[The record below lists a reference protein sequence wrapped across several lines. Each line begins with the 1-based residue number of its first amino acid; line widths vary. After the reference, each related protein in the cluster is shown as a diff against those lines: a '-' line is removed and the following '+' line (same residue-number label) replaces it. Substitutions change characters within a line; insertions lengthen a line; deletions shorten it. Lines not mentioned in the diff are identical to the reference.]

1 MMGRRSFG
9 DGGAPK
15 GACAMYISHLG
26 LEARKGELSSRSKR
40 LVHGRADAP
49 ARR

>member
-15 GACAMYISHLG
+15 GACAMYISPWLRSSERRVEFPVK
-26 LEARKGELSSRSKR
+26 EAR
-40 LVHGRADAP
+40 AQ
-49 ARR
+49 